1 MPTIYSNTTDGW
13 QASALQSTWN
23 ATHDAVGQSNPN
35 TTSSYA
41 TYGVR
46 YEYVSGRGGTQYY
59 LARAFFDFDTS
70 GITSNVASATF
81 RFAVRTNKACTPLV
95 IVKSGHDPS
104 TVTDDWFSTWLTGQS
119 ITLSGWGASDVT
131 AYSAATILPSGD
143 TVWEFTL
150 NSDALADLRDLS
162 SFKICLMHYNDY
174 DDVAPTSGTLRTG
187 LYFAEDSLKKPEIE
201 YTLATVATD
210 NAVFFGC
217 NF

>member
-1 MPTIYSNTTDGW
+1 MPDITANTTDGR
-13 QASALQSTWN
+13 QASGLNPNWN
-23 ATHDAVGQSNPN
+23 NAHDAVGQSNPN
-35 TTSSYA
+35 TTASSLTMVA
-41 TYGVR
+41 R
-46 YEYVSGRGGTQYY
+46 YEITSARGGTSYY
-59 LARAFFDFDTS
+59 LGRGFFDFDTS

-81 RFAVRTNKACTPLV
+81 RFTVRTNKLCTPLV

-119 ITLSGWGASDVT
+119 ITLSGWGQGDVT
-131 AYSAATILPSGD
+131 PYSGITSLPSGD

-162 SFKICLMHYNDY
+162 SFKICLMHENDY
-174 DDVAPTSGTLRTG
+174 RDIAPTSGTLRTG
-187 LYFAEDSLKKPEIE
+187 LYFAEDSSKKPEIE